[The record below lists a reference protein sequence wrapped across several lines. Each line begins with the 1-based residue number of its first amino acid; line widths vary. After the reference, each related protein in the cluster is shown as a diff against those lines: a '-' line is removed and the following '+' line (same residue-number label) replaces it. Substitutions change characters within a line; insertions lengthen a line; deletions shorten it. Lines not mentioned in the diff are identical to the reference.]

1 MFLNIKIF
9 DDYKKKFI
17 YMIDFM
23 SEIEIL
29 LLIMLN
35 LLKTLVF
42 VQNSRFSF
50 A

>member
-35 LLKTLVF
+35 LLKIPDFLFKIPVF
-42 VQNSRFSF
+42 C
-50 A
+50 